1 MVTIR
6 LAVGGSKKK
15 PFYHIN
21 VADKRDR
28 RDGRYIERLGFYNPQ
43 ARGNEQALRLDTDR
57 VEYWLRQGA
66 KPSDRVAAL
75 IKSWT
80 KQNNKVEEAAA

>member
-15 PFYHIN
+15 PYYHIN
-21 VADKRDR
+21 VADRRDR

-57 VEYWLRQGA
+57 IDYWLSQGA
-66 KPSDRVAAL
+66 KPSDRVEAL
-75 IKSWT
+75 IKTWK
-80 KQNNKVEEAAA
+80 KQADKSAEAAA

>member
-15 PFYHIN
+15 PYYHIN

-43 ARGNEQALRLDTDR
+43 ARGNEQALRLDSDR

-66 KPSDRVAAL
+66 KPSDRVDAL
-75 IKSWT
+75 IKVWN
-80 KQNNKVEEAAA
+80 KQNTKSEEVAA